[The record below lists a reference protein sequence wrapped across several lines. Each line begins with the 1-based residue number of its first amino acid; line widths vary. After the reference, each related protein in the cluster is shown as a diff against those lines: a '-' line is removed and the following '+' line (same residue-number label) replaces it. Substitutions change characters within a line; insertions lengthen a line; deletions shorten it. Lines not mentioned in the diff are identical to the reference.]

1 MFVFTPALRSWQGW
15 CIGTAKQIPKLMI
28 EWSSRLAFIGLSGDA
43 ELFHSATERV
53 GMEGEDLRRAVGA
66 VNDPFIVMSRFVEW
80 CRDPKGGAE

>member
-1 MFVFTPALRSWQGW
+1 
-15 CIGTAKQIPKLMI
+15 MI

-66 VNDPFIVMSRFVEW
+66 VNDPIRLL
-80 CRDPKGGAE
+80 KGSQNVVSCGDFQAFERWSLSHARYSQTLVF